1 LKAAR
6 PAAERSARGQRT
18 RSRKASTT
26 TPMQER
32 AAAQQFAPGQ
42 VRPRTA
48 EEIAKA
54 ETAEQLA
61 LRTLHHKAP
70 ASVPTACSTDA
81 RASSSLVA

>member
-1 LKAAR
+1 
-6 PAAERSARGQRT
+6 
-18 RSRKASTT
+18 
-26 TPMQER
+26 MQER

-61 LRTLHHKAP
+61 LRTLHHRAP

-81 RASSSLVA
+81 RASSSLEA